1 MAQRK
6 RSGGRR
12 STNKKASSRR
22 ASARGTAR
30 KPDALR
36 MLKDDH
42 QRVQQLFERFER
54 TRGDA
59 QKERVA
65 GTICDE
71 LKVHAQLEEEL
82 FYPAVR
88 EAIPDSDLMNEA
100 EVEHASAKELIAQ
113 IEDSSPSDERY
124 EALVTVLGEYI
135 KHHVKEEETEM
146 FKKVR
151 QSDLDLAALGEE
163 MRERKGELLGVGG
176 AGKQGGLASMIFG
189 RTGS

>member
-6 RSGGRR
+6 RSGSRR
-12 STNKKASSRR
+12 STRKATSRR
-22 ASARGTAR
+22 ASTRRTAR

-36 MLKDDH
+36 MLKEDH

-65 GTICDE
+65 ETICNE

-88 EAIPDSDLMNEA
+88 EAISDADLMNEA
-100 EVEHASAKELIAQ
+100 EVEHASAKDLIAQ
-113 IEDSSPSDERY
+113 IEGSSPSDERY
-124 EALVTVLGEYI
+124 DALVTVLGEYI

-151 QSDLDLAALGEE
+151 GSDLDLAALGEE
-163 MRERKGELLGVGG
+163 MRERKGALLGES
-176 AGKQGGLASMIFG
+176 GKKSSLGSMIFG